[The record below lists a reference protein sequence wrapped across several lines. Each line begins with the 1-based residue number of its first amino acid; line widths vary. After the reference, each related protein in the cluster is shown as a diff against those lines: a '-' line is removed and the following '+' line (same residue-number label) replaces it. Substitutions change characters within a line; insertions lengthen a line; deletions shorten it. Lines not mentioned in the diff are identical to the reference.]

1 VQPESLTAE
10 NIQETPD
17 APGDTK
23 KTLLT
28 DAPDKEDKRSS
39 PGAKNKTPESETT
52 EPVKEVIENK
62 KENSLDRPRIVKNPA
77 DDPANKPKN
86 KSSTDKKP
94 KT

>member
-1 VQPESLTAE
+1 M
-10 NIQETPD
+10 
-17 APGDTK
+17 K

-28 DAPDKEDKRSS
+28 DAPSMSEPPALTGGLTKSQSKVS
-39 PGAKNKTPESETT
+39 GAKKTPAEIPET
-52 EPVKEVIENK
+52 VKEVIENK
-62 KENSLDRPRIVKNPA
+62 KENSLDRPRIVKSPA